1 MDAQGALKTYFGYD
15 SFRDGQEQAVNAIL
29 GGRDVLAVMPTG
41 AGKSVCFQVPAM
53 LLPGVTLVVSPL
65 ISLMK
70 DQVTALGQAGIPSAY
85 LNSTLTERQFTLA
98 LDNARL
104 GKYKLLYVAPERLLT
119 PRMQEFV
126 GEAEISLVA
135 VDEAHCVSQWGQDF
149 RPSYVN
155 IAAFVDGL
163 PKRPILAAFTATATK
178 AVRADICALLN
189 LQRPAEV
196 LTGFDRKNLY
206 YEVHRSKKRME
217 DCVKLVESM
226 GGESGIIYCATRKNV
241 ESVCEALQRKGVGA
255 TRYHAGLPAAERRQN
270 QEDFTY
276 DRAPV
281 MVATNAF
288 GMGIDKSNVRYV
300 IHYNMPKDMESYYQE
315 AGRAGRDGEPSKCTL
330 LYSPQDVMTNRFL
343 IERDRDTE
351 AVDEELAAALREKAY
366 ERLAHMNSYCRCE
379 KCLRAY
385 ILRYFGETGADNCG
399 NCVNCTQSFEEVDIT
414 EDAQKILSCVKRTGE
429 RFGMT
434 LIVQILQGSDSERIL
449 DWGLDRQTT
458 YGLMKDYKSVQ
469 IKERIQALLERDCLS
484 QSEGQFPTLALGPGA
499 GEVLFR
505 GGKVAMR
512 YVAPAER
519 EKKERR
525 TCRGAQDT
533 AYYDQPEPNAAPQ
546 GLFERLKALRT
557 TLARDQRVPAY
568 VVFSDA
574 ALHDMCERCPTDDE
588 AFLEVSGVGKRKLEQ
603 YGAVFMKEIN
613 AFLTQEGM

>member
-15 SFRDGQEQAVNAIL
+15 SFRDGQADAVEAIL
-29 GGRDVLAVMPTG
+29 AGRDVLAVMPTG
-41 AGKSVCFQVPAM
+41 AGKSVCFQIPAM
-53 LLPGVTLVVSPL
+53 LLPGVTLVISPL

-70 DQVTALGQAGIPSAY
+70 DQVAALGQAGISAAY

-104 GKYKLLYVAPERLLT
+104 GKYKLIYVAPERLST
-119 PRMQEFV
+119 PRMQAFA
-126 GEAEISLVA
+126 AEGGISLVA

-149 RPSYVN
+149 RPSYVD
-155 IAAFVDGL
+155 IAAFVDTL
-163 PKRPILAAFTATATK
+163 PKRPVVAAFTATATPT
-178 AVRADICALLN
+178 VRADIRALLE
-189 LQRPAEV
+189 LKDPAEV

-206 YEVHRSKKRME
+206 YEVRRSKKRLD
-217 DCVKLVESM
+217 DCVKLVEAARS
-226 GGESGIIYCATRKNV
+226 ESGIIYCATRKNV
-241 ESVCEALQRKGVGA
+241 ESVCEALQKKGVPA
-255 TRYHAGLPAAERRQN
+255 TRYHAGLPAAERREN

-315 AGRAGRDGEPSKCTL
+315 AGRAGRDGEPSKCVL

-343 IERDRDTE
+343 IERDRDSE
-351 AVDEELAAALREKAY
+351 VADPELAAALREKAY
-366 ERLAHMNSYCRCE
+366 ERLAHMNAYCRCE

-385 ILRYFGETGADNCG
+385 ILRYFGEDAPDNCG
-399 NCVNCTQSFEEVDIT
+399 NCVNCTQTFEEVDIT
-414 EDAQKILSCVKRTGE
+414 EDAQKILSCIKRTGE

-434 LIVQILQGSDSERIL
+434 LIVQILQGSDSDRIM

-458 YGLMKDYKSVQ
+458 YGLMKDYKTAQ
-469 IKERIQALLERDCLS
+469 IKERIQALLERDCLQ
-484 QSEGQFPTLALGPGA
+484 QSEGQFPVLTLGPRA

-505 GGKVAMR
+505 GGQVSMR
-512 YVAPAER
+512 YVAPPEKK
-519 EKKERR
+519 KKERR
-525 TCRGAQDT
+525 ARRGAGETDYRRDVEQT
-533 AYYDQPEPNAAPQ
+533 APE

-557 TLARDQRVPAY
+557 VLAREQQVPAY

-574 ALHDMCERCPTDDE
+574 SLHDMCARCPVDE
-588 AFLEVSGVGKRKLEQ
+588 DEFLEVSGVGRRKLEQ
-603 YGAVFMKEIN
+603 YGEVFMNEIR
-613 AFLTQEGM
+613 AFLAREEA